1 MEKIKE
7 LNITRTFDAPL
18 DKVWQAWTDPEQ
30 IAKWWG
36 PRGVTNPT
44 CEWDA
49 KPGGKIHI
57 VMLAGA
63 ELGQMAGQE
72 WPMSGEFKEVE
83 APKKLVFTSS
93 ALSGDK
99 EILKNLNTVTF
110 EEKDGKTT
118 MRINVVVTMA
128 TSEAKFALEGMDMG
142 WNQQTDKLAEF
153 VEGRG

>member
-118 MRINVVVTMA
+118 MHINVVVTMA

-153 VEGRG
+153 VESRG

>member
-118 MRINVVVTMA
+118 MHINVVVTMV
-128 TSEAKFALEGMDMG
+128 TPEAKFALEGMDMG

-153 VEGRG
+153 VESRG

>member
-18 DKVWQAWTDPEQ
+18 DKVWQAWVDPKKIQ
-30 IAKWWG
+30 QWWG
-36 PRGVTNPT
+36 PAGVTNPT

-57 VMLAGA
+57 VMLAGP

-72 WPMSGEFKEVE
+72 WPMTGEFQEVE
-83 APKKLVFTSS
+83 EPKKLVFTSN

-110 EEKDGKTT
+110 EEKDGGTT
-118 MRINVVVTMA
+118 MHINVVVTMV
-128 TSEAKFALEGMDMG
+128 TPEAKFALEGMDMG
-142 WNQQTDKLAEF
+142 WNQQTDKLTEF
-153 VEGRG
+153 VESRG